1 MAQLAQKRGLV
12 KKGGIPDCD
21 AAARQILQDCQRGK
35 FSFYTRAP
43 NVKVLEVPEYL
54 EPKLV
59 TEMSAEF
66 KLDNTDDWMET
77 NELNAPSSG
86 AAIGMRNDG
95 LTEIEEFEDDSDM
108 EEEDTEEDTENM
120 EDDRQNEEAD
130 SEGFLFILELR
141 NRVMCCEFSFLRL
154 LDTRKVGDF
163 FREKRLFQQKKIQK
177 FEF

>member
-1 MAQLAQKRGLV
+1 MGFTHFKFQVALSLHYTTQSTSNPRAFLAQLAQKRGLV

-35 FSFYTRAP
+35 FSFYTKAP

-66 KLDNTDDWMET
+66 QLDQADDWMET
-77 NELNAPSSG
+77 TELVAPSSG

-108 EEEDTEEDTENM
+108 EEVSEGEEMEEDDRDTEED
-120 EDDRQNEEAD
+120 A
-130 SEGFLFILELR
+130 EG
-141 NRVMCCEFSFLRL
+141 NSTQFS
-154 LDTRKVGDF
+154 
-163 FREKRLFQQKKIQK
+163 
-177 FEF
+177 